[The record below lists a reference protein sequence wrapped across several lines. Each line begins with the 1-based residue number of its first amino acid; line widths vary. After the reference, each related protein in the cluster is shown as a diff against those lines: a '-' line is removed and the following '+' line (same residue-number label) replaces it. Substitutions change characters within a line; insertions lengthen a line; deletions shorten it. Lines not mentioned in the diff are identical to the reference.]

1 MLEIPSYF
9 QPLYSASQLQERIES
24 LSAQISG
31 DYAGRRLHLIG
42 VLRGAAFFLA
52 DLSRALRVPVS
63 YDFIAV
69 SSYEGSSSSGVVRLL
84 KDLDES
90 VESRNVLIVEDIVDT
105 GLTLNYIKNMLGSRK
120 PASLATCAL
129 IDRPHQR
136 KTELKLDY
144 CGFKL
149 DQDKYVVGYGLDFE
163 QQWRQLPDIYT
174 IN

>member
-9 QPLYSASQLQERIES
+9 TLIYPA
-24 LSAQISG
+24 AQIEERVAGLATQISA
-31 DYAGRRLHLIG
+31 DYTTKKLHLVG
-42 VLRGAAFFLA
+42 VLRGAAVLLS
-52 DLSRALRVPVS
+52 DLIRQLTIPVT

-90 VESRNVLIVEDIVDT
+90 VESRNVLIVEDITDT
-105 GLTLNYIKNMLGSRK
+105 GLTLNYIRNMLASRK
-120 PASLATCAL
+120 PASLATCSL
-129 IDRPHQR
+129 VDRPHQR

-144 CGFKL
+144 SGFTL
-149 DQDKYVVGYGLDFE
+149 TDERYVVGYGLDFE
-163 QQWRQLPDIYT
+163 QKWRQLPDIYA